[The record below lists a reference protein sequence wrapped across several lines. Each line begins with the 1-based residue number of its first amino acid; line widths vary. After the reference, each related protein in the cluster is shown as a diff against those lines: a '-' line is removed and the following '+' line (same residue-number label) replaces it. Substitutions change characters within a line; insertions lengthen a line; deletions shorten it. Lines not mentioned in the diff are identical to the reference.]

1 MTLQDIRKK
10 FPQYNDISDGDLA
23 YKLYAKNYSD
33 MPMGQFAD
41 KMDLSRDEFSFM
53 IASAKKSGYK
63 PTSRTQ
69 SKGRVVEDLGG
80 TGLARSAIQTATF
93 GGADELVAHGAS
105 FGRKLMGD
113 KRPIRDIYNQEH
125 KAEEGRLEQ
134 YRKTDP
140 VKAGV
145 AEFAGGMIAPFGLVK
160 NIKQAAVLGAGT
172 GGATGFL
179 SGKEGER
186 AEGAGY
192 GALFGGLL
200 GPTFYKLGDLASS
213 AFGQAFQNRA
223 KKLATKDA
231 PNAAQIRTEADEAY
245 RIAKESGVMIDP
257 KQYAEFVE
265 STLKSVSE
273 KTPVT
278 RAAMDELMPKMA
290 TIKRML
296 EDTVGEQLGLDDLE
310 ALRRIAKIPAGDMT
324 NPDQQRQAMKIVN
337 SIDDLMEN
345 IEPSKLQGDLFQS
358 ELKEEIGGQFKN
370 ARSMWGKLRK
380 TEAMDDLLLNAGTY
394 AGGLESGIKN
404 QLNSILKVGSKKQ
417 RGFTK
422 SELKMMREITEG
434 TPIGNLAGSL
444 GMLGLSATGG
454 RNVMGAGSGM
464 ALGGVGGFA
473 VGGPAGAVVGAGV
486 ELASTSALKYI
497 REKNMEQKVQ
507 ILRDLMASGKVEE
520 FANKAPEAFEILQ
533 RAAQQIGQ
541 SAIISNTPELQPTQ
555 PRGLLSE

>member
-1 MTLQDIRKK
+1 
-10 FPQYNDISDGDLA
+10 
-23 YKLYAKNYSD
+23 
-33 MPMGQFAD
+33 
-41 KMDLSRDEFSFM
+41 
-53 IASAKKSGYK
+53 
-63 PTSRTQ
+63 
-69 SKGRVVEDLGG
+69 
-80 TGLARSAIQTATF
+80 
-93 GGADELVAHGAS
+93 
-105 FGRKLMGD
+105 
-113 KRPIRDIYNQEH
+113 
-125 KAEEGRLEQ
+125 
-134 YRKTDP
+134 
-140 VKAGV
+140 
-145 AEFAGGMIAPFGLVK
+145 
-160 NIKQAAVLGAGT
+160 
-172 GGATGFL
+172 
-179 SGKEGER
+179 
-186 AEGAGY
+186 
-192 GALFGGLL
+192 
-200 GPTFYKLGDLASS
+200 
-213 AFGQAFQNRA
+213 
-223 KKLATKDA
+223 
-231 PNAAQIRTEADEAY
+231 
-245 RIAKESGVMIDP
+245 MIDP

-422 SELKMMREITEG
+422 SELQMMREITEG

-473 VGGPAGAVVGAGV
+473 VGGTAGAVAGAGI
-486 ELASTSALKYI
+486 ELAATSALKYV

-541 SAIISNTPELQPTQ
+541 SAIISNTPELQRTQ

>member
-1 MTLQDIRKK
+1 
-10 FPQYNDISDGDLA
+10 
-23 YKLYAKNYSD
+23 
-33 MPMGQFAD
+33 
-41 KMDLSRDEFSFM
+41 
-53 IASAKKSGYK
+53 
-63 PTSRTQ
+63 
-69 SKGRVVEDLGG
+69 
-80 TGLARSAIQTATF
+80 
-93 GGADELVAHGAS
+93 
-105 FGRKLMGD
+105 
-113 KRPIRDIYNQEH
+113 
-125 KAEEGRLEQ
+125 
-134 YRKTDP
+134 
-140 VKAGV
+140 
-145 AEFAGGMIAPFGLVK
+145 
-160 NIKQAAVLGAGT
+160 
-172 GGATGFL
+172 
-179 SGKEGER
+179 
-186 AEGAGY
+186 
-192 GALFGGLL
+192 
-200 GPTFYKLGDLASS
+200 
-213 AFGQAFQNRA
+213 
-223 KKLATKDA
+223 
-231 PNAAQIRTEADEAY
+231 
-245 RIAKESGVMIDP
+245 
-257 KQYAEFVE
+257 
-265 STLKSVSE
+265 
-273 KTPVT
+273 
-278 RAAMDELMPKMA
+278 MDELMPKMA

-358 ELKEEIGGQFKN
+358 KLKEEIGGQFKN

-404 QLNSILKVGSKKQ
+404 QLNSILKVGSKRQ

-422 SELKMMREITEG
+422 PELQMMREITEG

-486 ELASTSALKYI
+486 ELASTSALKYV